1 MTLLEVPVTFSVA
14 MSCVLANRIIL
25 NVRELSAEPAL
36 SQHSQAA
43 AQHIH
48 WQSSGARSYNVH
60 TGSQYHGQHVSNV
73 SFADGGAL
81 KQYEMDMLRGLKS
94 TPSMRVKAG
103 VRTPSRR

>member
-1 MTLLEVPVTFSVA
+1 

-25 NVRELSAEPAL
+25 NVRELSAEPVL

-43 AQHIH
+43 QHIRWH
-48 WQSSGARSYNVH
+48 SSGIRSYNAH
-60 TGSQYHGQHVSNV
+60 TGSHPHGHHVSNV

-94 TPSMRVKAG
+94 SPSMKAKTG
-103 VRTPSRR
+103 VRTLGRR

>member
-1 MTLLEVPVTFSVA
+1 

-25 NVRELSAEPAL
+25 NVRELGAEPVL

-43 AQHIH
+43 QHIRWH
-48 WQSSGARSYNVH
+48 SSGIRSYNAQA
-60 TGSQYHGQHVSNV
+60 GSHPHV
-73 SFADGGAL
+73 SFADGGVL

-103 VRTPSRR
+103 VRTLGRR